1 MSVGRNRKEDAKR
14 LGIALQVKN
23 RAMMLAT
30 GQEEIVKTSSDLA
43 QHMIENIDFV
53 IAVLKDYGGMDVRFE
68 RLKNAP
74 ARCLSTASSVVTST

>member
-1 MSVGRNRKEDAKR
+1 MSRPQDRKEASKR

-43 QHMIENIDFV
+43 QHMIENIDFIV
-53 IAVLKDYGGMDVRFE
+53 WVLKEFGGIDQMPIEPKKRII
-68 RLKNAP
+68 L
-74 ARCLSTASSVVTST
+74 

>member
-1 MSVGRNRKEDAKR
+1 MSPARNRRAAAGR
-14 LGIALQVKN
+14 LGLEFQKRH

-43 QHMIENIDFV
+43 QHMIENIEFV

-68 RLKNAP
+68 RLKNARP
-74 ARCLSTASSVVTST
+74 TKMENSD